1 MTQSQVVGGYCG
13 IELINASKLQ
23 ITNSVFRDQLTKGA
37 IFATDTG
44 ELPSTVAFSTFYNST
59 WACGDGSVLIAS
71 RNNLFLNE
79 TTGAPASTVTGTRCT
94 HSYDM
99 IKPQAS
105 APTGSNNILG
115 ADPLFVNASAG
126 DFHLMPT
133 SPAID
138 TADPSATES
147 VDYEGTARPQG
158 IKRDVGAFE
167 YKP

>member
-1 MTQSQVVGGYCG
+1 
-13 IELINASKLQ
+13 
-23 ITNSVFRDQLTKGA
+23 
-37 IFATDTG
+37 
-44 ELPSTVAFSTFYNST
+44 
-59 WACGDGSVLIAS
+59 
-71 RNNLFLNE
+71 
-79 TTGAPASTVTGTRCT
+79 
-94 HSYDM
+94 M